1 MTCLKVDLQANT
13 DKFSIYDLKL
23 TLWESV
29 GDHLHN
35 LESSSSW
42 NNRNQNVLMIR
53 VACFWMTGS
62 S

>member
-53 VACFWMTGS
+53 VACL
-62 S
+62 